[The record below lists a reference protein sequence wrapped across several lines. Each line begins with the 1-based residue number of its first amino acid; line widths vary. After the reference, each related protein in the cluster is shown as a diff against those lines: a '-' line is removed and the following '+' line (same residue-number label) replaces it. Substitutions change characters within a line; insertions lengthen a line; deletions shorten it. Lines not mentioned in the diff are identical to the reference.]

1 MKKTLLFFALLC
13 AFAQGAWAQNYAYW
27 DGLTREQP
35 PLSGNNTILIQNAA
49 QLAYARDHWQDE
61 INNSYH
67 YYDID
72 YYLEADL
79 DLSAESWHSMGRG
92 LTYFEYNGT
101 FWGNGH
107 SIKIRMEGGDQYY
120 RGLFASIGE
129 YGMVK
134 NLHIEGII
142 NVGNARLVGGI
153 AGLNR
158 GIIENCWVSADITSS
173 HYHFSDN
180 ADLGGIVG
188 ENTNVLRY
196 CGMTGNVTNTGNN
209 SGVGGIVGSNFG
221 GPYNNKGVRHC
232 TFYGSV
238 SVNHDQHNKYVG
250 EERGGD
256 ENLYDEFNQS
266 EYDNAIGMNMYRHAI
281 KYPYAINVTTVG
293 QGSLTV
299 SAGGEN
305 NVPGARKGQEVT
317 LTTPSGIN
325 ADVTVTDADG
335 NNVMLFGSS
344 SASGYSFIMPKRDV
358 NVHAVFSVPD
368 WPRQGSGTA
377 NSPYLITSAD
387 DWNEFALSVNAG
399 NTHNGK
405 HVKLNSDISI
415 WMMAG
420 ASETNSFQGTFDG
433 DGHTLTVNYNTT
445 AAVTAPFRFT
455 KNATISN
462 LRVAGT
468 ISTIAMQAAGIVAQA
483 NGSLN
488 LTNCRSSVT
497 INSNRE
503 SPGAYHGGLVGWV
516 AGGGSATISGC
527 VFDGALVSVE
537 GTGKDTECGGF
548 VAMSEGSTTI
558 TNSLLNP
565 SSVSEGMV
573 TGTFIGASLSNTIT
587 NCYYTQTLGTAQ
599 GSQVYSITGGTGV
612 TVANAGAVGSNY
624 NVSGLTFYTSGLK
637 GGDMLYAVS
646 GNSVSLTLGLNLPG
660 YSASGFTPSAGTLT
674 GTANPYTLTMP
685 ASDVTISTVWSL
697 PTDENGNYLI
707 SSEFGWNL
715 FCEQVAGGNNYSG
728 KVIKLTNDIS
738 VTTMAGSS
746 ETNSFQGTFDGDGHT
761 LTFNKS
767 DFTDIYAAPFRC
779 VGSATF
785 RNLHVAGI
793 INTTYQYA
801 GGMIAWI
808 VNGNTVSIQNCRSSM
823 TINSSHHTNG
833 GFVSRLGNNATLTI
847 SGCVFDG
854 SFEGTGHANGG
865 FVGYCQAGSS
875 ATLLDCL
882 FKPDHLS
889 SDLASCQTWVRG
901 EATTSFTRCYYT
913 QVYNAVQDGTASYF
927 GTATAPSGLGNLVTD
942 YGMVKA
948 YDNGLLFNNKYYTAP
963 STGAGSASTPY
974 IIDSEA
980 ALALLA
986 QNVNTGVSDFLDKH
1000 FSLTCDLN
1008 LSGQNWMPIGTTD
1021 RPFKGNFNGNNH
1033 IIRNMAVNNPS
1044 GDYNGLF
1051 GWVEGDINYETNWTD
1066 PGSKYIKNFVVKNA
1080 NVHGRNYTGGV
1091 AGRVH
1096 GELTF
1101 ENVILD
1107 GATVQGA
1114 NFTSGFI
1121 GSAEGDYQQSLY
1133 ISNYSEL
1140 HLNNCLFVN
1149 GSVTEN
1155 TGHEGY
1161 DYVAPDHPHTSFVM
1175 FGNIQRYA
1183 IFNNNY
1189 FSNVTYNGGAA
1200 PEDYYNVQAYP
1211 ITPDVS
1217 SNVSCNIYNT
1227 TGLSYNGSLY
1237 APNNTTAH
1245 FSVYTQDLAQVITG
1259 VSVNSTQVGTTSGDY
1274 AFTVDS
1280 SQAQAY
1286 TITVAL
1292 SATGITGSGDSEDDP
1307 YLITNTDQWNAFAN
1321 YVSSGN
1327 NLGDKFVRLDANIDI
1342 SQTIGLRSD
1351 KPFSGTFLGNG
1362 HTITA
1367 SISSTTTGS
1376 GANEQGV
1383 APFHY
1388 INGATIKDLT
1398 VAGSIASA
1406 SYHTSGLVGFAD
1418 GTNTIENCLVTA
1430 TLNISSN
1437 YAGGIIGHG
1446 LKSNIT
1452 IEGCVFAG
1460 TINGVD
1466 GDRSNIGGIWGW
1478 SDSGTP
1484 TLVSCLE
1491 AGTYTNIASMHPMG
1505 LQKNKG
1511 SITNCYYVNPQV
1523 GSPSN
1528 ACTVSGAVQ
1537 AVTDVDILPLG
1548 DPVAYNVSGITA
1560 YVNGISYGG
1569 NFYYNPDRNIKR
1581 TITGYGDEDGKWAFI
1596 ASPVEGS
1603 IAPTEVNNLIGA
1615 KISDDPVLYNYD
1627 LFRLNSEQWENY
1639 VQHTGDFNIV
1649 NGNGYLYA
1657 TQTTKNLVFS
1667 GIFNTENS
1675 KTVALSEG
1683 FNLVGNPFGVNA
1695 YVSKPFYQMNAE
1707 GTDIVAVENYDTYT
1721 PVTIPPCTGI
1731 VVRATGADEVT
1742 FSTSAPQQQSSANNG
1757 NLQMTLTKASV
1768 RNDAVQDKAIVSFN
1782 ENSLLEKFVF
1792 NERHAK
1798 LYIPQYGEDY
1808 AIASSEMTGEL
1819 PLNFKTRETGRYTIG
1834 FNFENVKGVRIQL
1847 VDKLEDRIIDLNA
1860 NDHYTFM
1867 GSVADRD
1874 DRFTLVFTKVE
1885 TDGVFAYQ
1893 SGNDI
1898 IVSGE
1903 GELQVFDVM
1912 GRMVMNQ
1919 HINGVQTVE
1928 KPSTTG
1934 VYIFRLNGMSQK
1946 IVVK

>member
-1 MKKTLLFFALLC
+1 MKKTLLFIALLC
-13 AFAQGAWAQNYAYW
+13 AVAQGAWAQNYAYW

-49 QLAYARDHWQDE
+49 QLAYARDHWQDAV
-61 INNSYH
+61 NNSYH

-72 YYLEADL
+72 YYLQADL

-196 CGMTGNVTNTGNN
+196 CCMTGNVTNTGNN

-221 GPYNNKGVRHC
+221 GSYNNKGVRHC

-250 EERGGD
+250 EERGGE

-266 EYDNAIGMNMYRHAI
+266 EYDNAIGMSMYRHAI

-299 SAGGEN
+299 SCGGEN
-305 NVPGARKGQEVT
+305 NVPGARAGQEVT

-344 SASGYSFIMPKRDV
+344 SASGYSFIMPKSDV

-399 NTHNGK
+399 NTHSSK
-405 HVKLNSDISI
+405 YVKLTNNISS

-497 INSNRE
+497 INSSRE
-503 SPGAYHGGLVGWV
+503 SSGAYHGGLVGWV
-516 AGGGSATISGC
+516 AEGGTATISGC
-527 VFDGALVSVE
+527 VFDGALVSVN

-548 VAMSEGSTTI
+548 VAMSEGSTSI
-558 TNSLLNP
+558 TNSLMKP
-565 SSVSEGMV
+565 SSVSDGMV
-573 TGTFIGASLSNTIT
+573 SGTFIGASLSNTIT
-587 NCYYTQTLGTAQ
+587 NCYYTQAYGTVQ

-833 GFVSRLGNNATLTI
+833 GFVSRLGDNATLTI

-854 SFEGTGHANGG
+854 SFEGSGHANGG
-865 FVGYCQAGSS
+865 FVGYCQDGSS
-875 ATLLDCL
+875 ATFLDCL
-882 FKPDHLS
+882 FKPDHIS
-889 SDLASCQTWVRG
+889 CDLTSCQTFLRG
-901 EATTSFTRCYYT
+901 IETTFPNCYYT
-913 QVYNAVQDGTASYF
+913 QTLGTAQGTASYF
-927 GTATAPSGLGNLVTD
+927 ATATAPSGLGNLVTD

-974 IIDSEA
+974 IIDSRS
-980 ALALLA
+980 ALAMIA
-986 QNVNTGVSDFLDKH
+986 SNVNSGVSDYCDKY
-1000 FSLTCDLN
+1000 FSLICDLD
-1008 LSGQNWMPIGTTD
+1008 LSGQNWTPIGTTD
-1021 RPFKGNFNGNNH
+1021 RPFRGNFNGNNH
-1033 IIRNMAVNNPS
+1033 IISNMTVNNPS

-1051 GWVEGDINYETNWTD
+1051 GWVEGDIDGVPNWVE
-1066 PGSKYIKNFVVKNA
+1066 GSEYIKNFVVKNA
-1080 NVHGRNYTGGV
+1080 NVHGHDYTGGV

-1096 GELTF
+1096 GQLTF

-1121 GSAEGDYQQSLY
+1121 GSAEGDYQAVGTYEGL
-1133 ISNYSEL
+1133 SEL
-1140 HLNNCLFVN
+1140 HVNNCLFIN

-1155 TGHEGY
+1155 TGHEDY
-1161 DYVAPDHPHTSFVM
+1161 DYTLYERASYVM
-1175 FGNIQRYA
+1175 FGNIENHA
-1183 IFNNNY
+1183 FFNTCY
-1189 FSNVTYNGGAA
+1189 FANVTYNSSAA
-1200 PEDYYNVQAYP
+1200 PEDHYNVKAYP
-1211 ITPDVS
+1211 ITPDVPS
-1217 SNVSCNIYNT
+1217 SVSCDIYNT
-1227 TGLSYNGSLY
+1227 TGISYDGSHY

-1245 FSVYTQDLAQVITG
+1245 FTVACNDFLQVITG
-1259 VSVNSTQVGTTSGDY
+1259 VSVNGSQVGTSSGNYD
-1274 AFTVDS
+1274 FTIDG

-1286 TITVAL
+1286 TITVLLAA
-1292 SATGITGSGDSEDDP
+1292 SSSGDSEEDP
-1307 YLITNTDQWNAFAN
+1307 YLITDADDWDSFATHVN
-1321 YVSSGN
+1321 NGN
-1327 NLGDKFVRLDANIDI
+1327 NFSGKFVKLNADI
-1342 SQTIGLRSD
+1342 SVSTMAGTDDAKSFQ
-1351 KPFSGTFLGNG
+1351 GTFDGGGNKL
-1362 HTITA
+1362 TVSYNT
-1367 SISSTTTGS
+1367 SENWT
-1376 GANEQGV
+1376 
-1383 APFHY
+1383 APFRHVKD
-1388 INGATIKDLT
+1388 ATIKNLHVDGT
-1398 VAGSIASA
+1398 I
-1406 SYHTSGLVGFAD
+1406 YTSGQF
-1418 GTNTIENCLVTA
+1418 
-1430 TLNISSN
+1430 
-1437 YAGGIIGHG
+1437 AGGIVGESHKD
-1446 LKSNIT
+1446 L
-1452 IEGCVFAG
+1452 
-1460 TINGVD
+1460 
-1466 GDRSNIGGIWGW
+1466 
-1478 SDSGTP
+1478 
-1484 TLVSCLE
+1484 
-1491 AGTYTNIASMHPMG
+1491 
-1505 LQKNKG
+1505 
-1511 SITNCYYVNPQV
+1511 SITNCRSSVAINSSVSGDGTHGGFVSTLSGSGNTITIDGCLFDGSFAKTANTTNCGGFV
-1523 GSPSN
+1523 GWPVYNRPVITNSLMIPSN
-1528 ACTVSGAVQ
+1528 VDAGMLNNTFARWHTTYEPTITNCFFFATSNLPTNQGAE
-1537 AVTDVDILPLG
+1537 AVTDAEILPVG

-1569 NFYYNPDRNIKR
+1569 DFYYNPDRNIKR
-1581 TITGYGDEDGKWAFI
+1581 EITGYGDETGKWAFI
-1596 ASPVEGS
+1596 ASPVAES
-1603 IAPTEVNNLIGA
+1603 IAPTAVNNLVGDI
-1615 KISDDPVLYNYD
+1615 IPETNPVQYNYD
-1627 LFRLNSEQWENY
+1627 LFRLNPGESQWENY
-1639 VQHTGDFNIV
+1639 VQHTGYFNIV
-1649 NGNGYLYA
+1649 NGQGYLYA
-1657 TQTTKNLVFS
+1657 TKETKNLVFS
-1667 GIFNTENS
+1667 GTFNTESS
-1675 KTVALSEG
+1675 KTVELSEG

-1695 YVSKPFYQMNAE
+1695 YANRSYYKMNTA
-1707 GTDIVAVENYDTYT
+1707 GTDIEAVENYAENPI
-1721 PVTIPPCTGI
+1721 PVCTGV
-1731 VVRATGADEVT
+1731 VVRTENANESVT
-1742 FSTSAPQQQSSANNG
+1742 FSTSAPQQQSSGNNG
-1757 NLQMTLTKASV
+1757 NLQMTLTKAGV
-1768 RNDAVQDKAIVSFN
+1768 RSDAFQDKAIVSFN
-1782 ENSLLEKFVF
+1782 EGSELEKFIF
-1792 NERHAK
+1792 NENHAK

-1808 AIASSEMTGEL
+1808 AIASSEMTGEV
-1819 PLNFKTRETGRYTIG
+1819 PLNFKTNETGRYTIG

-1847 VDKLEDRIIDLNA
+1847 IDKIEDRITDLKAIDS
-1860 NDHYTFM
+1860 YTFM
-1867 GSVADRD
+1867 GSSLDRD
-1874 DRFTLVFTKVE
+1874 DRFTLVFTQVE

-1912 GRMVMNQ
+1912 GRMVKTQ

-1928 KPSTTG
+1928 KPEQTG
-1934 VYIFRLNGMSQK
+1934 VYIFRLNGKSQK